1 MPKRLSEDPTNYR
14 HMSLRLLLGFLFSSV
29 IGLVAYRR
37 KSLDK
42 SGVLGAIVC
51 GTSIMGMGGWSWG
64 LSLVYFFVSSS
75 LLSSFR
81 AREKVIAATDKFSK
95 GSQRDLSQVV
105 ANGGITTP
113 FALCYWFSQ
122 TPGTAPRAKTGL
134 TGTLGTPPAATWA
147 TQLGTLRQ
155 AHPPSNTP

>member
-14 HMSLRLLLGFLFSSV
+14 HMSLRLLLGLLFSSV

-42 SGVLGAIVC
+42 SGVLGAIVS
-51 GTSIMGMGGWSWG
+51 GTSIVGMGGWSWG

-81 AREKVIAATDKFSK
+81 ARQKAIVASDKFSK
-95 GSQRDLSQVV
+95 ESRRDLSQ
-105 ANGGITTP
+105 AMSNGALATIFSLSTC
-113 FALCYWFSQ
+113 FARS
-122 TPGTAPRAKTGL
+122 
-134 TGTLGTPPAATWA
+134 
-147 TQLGTLRQ
+147 
-155 AHPPSNTP
+155 PS